1 MSLRATVDPPG
12 ALEATYTREAPSR
25 RTHGKYDR
33 IFYSSMAIGM
43 ALTVLIGFGPT
54 YYTKLFGHVPMSTL
68 SGGPMTP
75 LVHIHGVL
83 FTAWVLLFIVQ
94 TALVARHR
102 VSAHRRIGIA
112 GALLAA
118 SMVVVGTL
126 TALKMAARGSAPG
139 GIDPLSFSMVPLSD
153 MFFFA
158 VFVGAALSL
167 RANREAHKRL
177 MLLAY
182 VSIVVAAVA
191 RLPGVLPLGP
201 FAFFGLAFVVILV
214 GIIYD
219 IVSRHRVHPV
229 YIWGGGVLALSV
241 PLRLAVSRTDVW
253 KSFAQSLTA
262 LVS

>member
-1 MSLRATVDPPG
+1 MATVV
-12 ALEATYTREAPSR
+12 AEATSQRAQ
-25 RTHGKYDR
+25 GKYDR
-33 IFYSSMAIGM
+33 VFYSGMAIGM
-43 ALTVLIGFGPT
+43 ALTVLVGFGPT
-54 YYTKLFGHVPMSTL
+54 YYTRAFGPVPMSTF
-68 SGGPMTP
+68 SGAPMTP

-94 TALVARHR
+94 TALVAQHR
-102 VSAHRRIGIA
+102 VAIHCRIGIA
-112 GALLAA
+112 GALLAV

-126 TALKMAARGSAPG
+126 TALKMAARGSAPA
-139 GIDPLSFSMVPLSD
+139 GIDPLSFSMIPLSD
-153 MFFFA
+153 MLFFA
-158 VFVGAALSL
+158 VFVAAALRM

-182 VSIVVAAVA
+182 VSIVAAAVA

-201 FAFFGLAFVVILV
+201 LVFFGLAFVFILV

-241 PLRLAVSRTDVW
+241 PLRLAVSGTDAW
-253 KSFAQSLTA
+253 KSFAQSLTT
-262 LVS
+262 LVF

>member
-1 MSLRATVDPPG
+1 MASAAIAITPRAS
-12 ALEATYTREAPSR
+12 A
-25 RTHGKYDR
+25 KYDR
-33 IFYSSMAIGM
+33 IFYSSMAIVM

-54 YYTKLFGHVPMSTL
+54 YYVKAFSDTPLSTL
-68 SGGPMTP
+68 SGGPMTL
-75 LVHIHGVL
+75 LVQMHGLL

-94 TALVARHR
+94 TALVAQHK
-102 VSAHRRIGIA
+102 VAIHRRIGIV
-112 GALLAA
+112 GAVLAA

-126 TALKMAARGSAPG
+126 TALRMAARGAAPG
-139 GIDPLSFSMVPLSD
+139 GIDPLSFAMVPLSD

-158 VFVGAALSL
+158 VFVAAALL
-167 RANREAHKRL
+167 MRAHREAHKRF

-201 FAFFGLAFVVILV
+201 LAFFGLAFVFILI

-229 YIWGGGVLALSV
+229 YLWGGGVLFLSV
-241 PLRLAVSRTDVW
+241 PLRLVMSRTDAW
-253 KSFAQSLTA
+253 KSFAQSLIG

>member
-1 MSLRATVDPPG
+1 
-12 ALEATYTREAPSR
+12 
-25 RTHGKYDR
+25 
-33 IFYSSMAIGM
+33 MAIVM

-54 YYTKLFGHVPMSTL
+54 YYMKAFNHTPLSTL
-68 SGGPMTP
+68 SGGPMTL
-75 LVHIHGVL
+75 LVQTHGVL

-94 TALVARHR
+94 TALVAQHK
-102 VSAHRRIGIA
+102 VAIHRRIGLA

-126 TALKMAARGSAPG
+126 TALKMAARGAAPA
-139 GIDPLSFSMVPLSD
+139 GIDPLSFSMIPLSD

-158 VFVGAALSL
+158 AFVAAALRM
-167 RANREAHKRL
+167 RAHREAHKRL

-182 VSIVVAAVA
+182 VSIIVAAVA

-201 FAFFGLAFVVILV
+201 LAFFGFAFVFILI

-219 IVSRHRVHPV
+219 IFTRHRVHPV
-229 YIWGGGVLALSV
+229 YVWGGAVLFLSV
-241 PLRLAVSRTDVW
+241 PLRFVISKTDAW
-253 KSFAQSLTA
+253 KSFAQSLIG